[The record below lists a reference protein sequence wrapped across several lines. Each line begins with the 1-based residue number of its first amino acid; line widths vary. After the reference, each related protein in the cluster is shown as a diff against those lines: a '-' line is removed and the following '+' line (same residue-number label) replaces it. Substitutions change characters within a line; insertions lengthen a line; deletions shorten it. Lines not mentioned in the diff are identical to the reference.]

1 VDVEAARAID
11 GSLDG
16 PAGGNADLSE
26 VMAKVAEADIVWVDV
41 VYELANS
48 EISRPDESWDIF
60 NENTTSDGS

>member
-11 GSLDG
+11 GSL
-16 PAGGNADLSE
+16 DLSE

>member
-1 VDVEAARAID
+1 
-11 GSLDG
+11 
-16 PAGGNADLSE
+16 
-26 VMAKVAEADIVWVDV
+26 MAKVAEADIVWVDV